1 MLTVQKEA
9 LGQVTRGIKAG
20 GKIDGIIC
28 YKSNVTAEACSV
40 ASGVT
45 EFKWAAEPVVPE
57 NGGNTDNSGNGGDA
71 DNEEDS
77 AMSMA
82 AYSAS
87 FLAAITALA
96 F

>member
-1 MLTVQKEA
+1 MTIEIGA
-9 LGQVTRGIKAG
+9 IYGSVTTGIKAG

-28 YKSNVTAEACSV
+28 YKSDVTAEACSV

-45 EFKWAAEPVVPE
+45 EFKWAAEPVVPD
-57 NGGNTDNSGNGGDA
+57 NGDNSGNGGDA
-71 DNEEDS
+71 DSEDDS

-82 AYSAS
+82 IYGAS
-87 FLAAITALA
+87 FLSAITALA